1 MYFNESTYSGLATK
15 FDKFRQKIELTDNQ
29 RNKIKTSH
37 KHLRENILQPLDYV
51 SHTFLTGSYKK
62 KTLINPANDIDV
74 FVVLKD
80 YSQNRYDANYI
91 TPHTILNKLKKDL
104 KARYQNSEIKQDK
117 PCIIINFEHVTFEL
131 TPAIEI
137 ENYWGGNSEFYI
149 PQMSKDNEWQ
159 KVENPRILEKAL
171 TKANQNLSNKLNP
184 LIKMMKKCKV
194 NNNIKTPSFEMEKMA
209 IDSLYSINGFR
220 DGVQQLLRVYEWT
233 NKTYNHDY
241 VENMSDK
248 DFAIFC
254 RNSLFGYDFP
264 KD

>member
-1 MYFNESTYSGLATK
+1 MHSNTGLPTK
-15 FDKFRQKIELTDNQ
+15 FEEFRQKIELTDNQ

-37 KHLRENILQPLDYV
+37 KHLREKILQPLDYV

-80 YSQNRYDANYI
+80 YSQNRYHANYI

-104 KARYQNSEIKQDK
+104 QKTYPNTNIKQDK
-117 PCIIINFEHVTFEL
+117 PCIIINFEHITFEL

-137 ENYWGGNSEFYI
+137 ENYWGEYSEFYI
-149 PQMSKDNEWQ
+149 PEMSKNNIWQ
-159 KVENPRILEKAL
+159 KVENPRVLENLL
-171 TKANQNLSNKLNP
+171 TQKNQSLNQKLNP
-184 LIKMMKKCKV
+184 LIKMMKKWKV
-194 NNNIKTPSFEMEKMA
+194 NNNIKIPSFEMEKMA

-220 DGVQQLLRVYEWT
+220 DGVQQLLRVYESR
-233 NKTYNHDY
+233 NKTYNHY
-241 VENMSDK
+241 NIENMSDK

-254 RNSLFGYDFP
+254 RDSLFGYDFP
-264 KD
+264 RD